1 MYRSMSV
8 SSAGPS
14 ILGAPGIVK
23 YLFYIYKIA
32 SQYMHALW
40 PKGWFSLPA
49 LKKKKKK
56 NMKCNSNCSAK
67 MHIRSHLT

>member
-56 NMKCNSNCSAK
+56 
-67 MHIRSHLT
+67 T